1 MLRTLLTTLFLATL
15 LACGGGSNGA
25 PPPAPAPAAD
35 GPEVAWLKQ
44 VAKPFATVDP
54 KADDAD
60 LAILDGMVGD
70 QRVVALGEATLGEA
84 THGTSEFFKMKHR
97 LLRYLVERK
106 GFRAFGI
113 EAAMGRCTELD
124 RYVLTGEGDP
134 AKLVPGM
141 GFWTWSTTEVLD
153 LVKWMRAYNTDPAH
167 TEKLRFFGFDMQD
180 GTWEMDK
187 VLAYVQAVDAPAEAS
202 LRAHYLPFRSYTG
215 FDNDAPLNYSSAS
228 VVIRQQCHDGV
239 AQVHQWL
246 LDHRQAYV
254 AASGAEGY
262 EWALR
267 MALAVVQAEGML
279 AAAGTDNNLGDR
291 NARDKAMA
299 DNAEW
304 FTKTILPMGKTVLW
318 AHNAHINKQGSY
330 SVWKMMGQ
338 WLSDRLGNDYLTV
351 GFGFYQ
357 GSATAIPLVNGVYG
371 VLQANVL
378 PAAQAG
384 SFESAFV
391 AAGFDRAI
399 LDQRNINTSEAGA
412 AWWMGG
418 HAFREIGALWNPA
431 PNYGVLTTWLPA
443 RFHIFI
449 FIKDTTASQYYSSPA
464 LALTEQGLQPR
475 RLDLPVP

>member
-1 MLRTLLTTLFLATL
+1 MLRTLLTTLSLAGL

-25 PPPAPAPAAD
+25 PPPPTPNPTPVTD

-44 VAKPFATVDP
+44 RAKPFATVDP

-60 LAILDGMVGD
+60 LAILDGLVGN
-70 QRVVALGEATLGEA
+70 QRVVALGEA

-97 LLRYLVERK
+97 LLRYLVEHK

-141 GFWTWSTTEVLD
+141 GFWTWSTIEVLD
-153 LVKWMRAYNTDPAH
+153 LVKWMRAYNVDPAH

-187 VLAYVQAVDAPAEAS
+187 VLAYVQAVDASSEPG
-202 LRAHYLPFRSYTG
+202 LRDQYLPFRSYTG
-215 FDNDAPLNYSSAS
+215 YSNGAPLDYAAAT
-228 VVIRQQCHDGV
+228 VAVRQRCHDGV
-239 AQVHQWL
+239 TAVHQWL
-246 LDHRQAYV
+246 SEHRQACV
-254 AASGAEGY
+254 AATGAEAY

-267 MALAVVQAEGML
+267 MAFSVVQTEGML
-279 AAAGTDNNLGDR
+279 AAVGTDNNMGDY

-304 FTKTILPMGKTVLW
+304 FVQTILPTGKAVLW
-318 AHNAHINKQGSY
+318 AHNGHINKLGSY
-330 SVWKMMGQ
+330 AVWKTMGQ
-338 WLSDRLGNDYLTV
+338 WLSERLGNTYLTV
-351 GFGFYQ
+351 GFGFNQ

-371 VLQANVL
+371 ALQPNL
-378 PAAQAG
+378 IPAAVAG
-384 SFESAFV
+384 SFESVFV

-399 LDQRNINTSEAGA
+399 LDQRNLDTAEAGA
-412 AWWMGG
+412 AWWMNG
-418 HAFREIGALWNPA
+418 HTFREIGAVWNPS
-431 PNYGVLTTWLPA
+431 PHYGVMTTWLPA
-443 RFHIFI
+443 RFHLFI
-449 FIKDTTASQYYSSPA
+449 FIKDTTASQYYSSSA
-464 LALTEQGLQPR
+464 QVVTEHGLAPR
-475 RLDLPVP
+475 CMDFPRP